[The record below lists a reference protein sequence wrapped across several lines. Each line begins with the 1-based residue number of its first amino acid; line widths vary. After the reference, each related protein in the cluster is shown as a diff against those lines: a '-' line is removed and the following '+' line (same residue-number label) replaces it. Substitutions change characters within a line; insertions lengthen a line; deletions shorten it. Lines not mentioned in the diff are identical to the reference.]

1 MIDYK
6 QLTDRDIRRFEEEI
20 NSFRLIQRKL
30 LIIGWVLMGASIIVF
45 NAAVILGVYDRN
57 YIMPLSV
64 LCSFLF
70 CGGLT
75 CFILRGALY
84 NPRIKNRLD
93 LIRQYKEYRSS
104 RREYDQ

>member
-30 LIIGWVLMGASIIVF
+30 LIIGWVLLGASIITF
-45 NAAVILGVYDRN
+45 ILAVALGMNDKKWIL
-57 YIMPLSV
+57 PLSI
-64 LCSFLF
+64 LNSFLF

-93 LIRQYKEYRSS
+93 LIRLYKEYRSS